1 MHITGQAGIELSG
14 CGWHSVIL
22 DNTVDIGYEKD
33 EIEKIEYFKKHILKG
48 NTKGFRFMPSLSNIF
63 GDTHL
68 VQRKADDY
76 LPFDYL
82 CADCIRSYVEFIHYL
97 LKKIRGRIKHIIPQS
112 NKTVFLFP
120 MTDYLFEDK
129 QEEEIFYYLEK
140 LQKSLDDEELKILLK
155 ELIEFN
161 REEIRRYYYGEE

>member
-22 DNTVDIGYEKD
+22 DNTVDVAFEKD
-33 EIEKIEYFKKHILKG
+33 EIEKVEYFKKEILKG
-48 NTKGFRFMPSLSNIF
+48 NTKGLRFMPSLSNIF

-68 VQRKADDY
+68 IQRKADNY

-97 LKKIRGRIKHIIPQS
+97 LREIRGKIKGTTLS
-112 NKTVFLFP
+112 GKTVFMFP
-120 MTDYLFEDK
+120 MTDYLFDDE
-129 QEEEIFYYLEK
+129 QEKEIFFYLEK
-140 LQKSLDDEELKILLK
+140 LRESLDDEELKTLVK

-161 REEIRRYYYGEE
+161 KAELIRYFGE